1 MQKMFSKENV
11 NITKNASGK
20 VIAFLAIPTIIISSG
35 FEIEK
40 YAKDEDY
47 DAAFFVTLKSA
58 LTLTLLLAVPFT
70 VGVFL
75 FLAVVEL
82 AWYLLSHKVINSPI
96 ENYINKSLLYKT
108 KTDDGL
114 KFRTTILNRTLK
126 ESDLKIPQFNTFKD
140 IQNFIGDNYDINKR
154 ILDSALL
161 NEISVLKKTLFGLD
175 LELFSSRYSIDKKT
189 RLYKATRVKI
199 PKQIFDDS
207 KFKLIIKTDKNEYKV
222 MQKPESTIYED
233 FYTYDLS
240 NNDIIEASKISELNH
255 KKYSIIVLTENISL
269 KYDYIYSSKEIGY
282 VSVLNFKEAFID
294 QEDEKFIGTITND

>member
-1 MQKMFSKENV
+1 
-11 NITKNASGK
+11 
-20 VIAFLAIPTIIISSG
+20 ISSG

-70 VGVFL
+70 VGVLL

-82 AWYLLSHKVINSPI
+82 VWYLLSHKVINSPI
-96 ENYINKSLLYKT
+96 ENYINKSLLYKR

-126 ESDLKIPQFNTFKD
+126 DSDLRIPQFNTFKD
-140 IQNFIGDNYDINKR
+140 IQNFIGNNYDKNKG

-175 LELFSSRYSIDKKT
+175 LELFSSRYSIDKETK
-189 RLYKATRVKI
+189 LYKATRVKI
-199 PKQIFDDS
+199 PKQIYDDS
-207 KFKLIIKTDKNEYKV
+207 KFKLIIKTDKNKYKV
-222 MQKPESTIYED
+222 MQKEGIPFED

-240 NNDIIEASKISELNH
+240 NNDIIEASKISELNN

-269 KYDYIYSSKEIGY
+269 KYDYIYSFKEVVYI
-282 VSVLNFKEAFID
+282 SVLNFKEAFID
-294 QEDEKFIGTITND
+294 QEDEKFIGTITNE

>member
-20 VIAFLAIPTIIISSG
+20 VIAFLAIPTIIISTE

-58 LTLTLLLAVPFT
+58 LTLTLFLAVPFT

-82 AWYLLSHKVINSPI
+82 AWYLLSHKVIDSKL

-126 ESDLKIPQFNTFKD
+126 DSDLKIPQFNTFKD
-140 IQNFIGDNYDINKR
+140 IQNFIGNNYDKNKG

-189 RLYKATRVKI
+189 RLYKATRAKI

-207 KFKLIIKTDKNEYKV
+207 KFKLIIKTDKNKYKV
-222 MQKPESTIYED
+222 MQKEGIPFED

-240 NNDIIEASKISELNH
+240 NNDIIEASKISELNN

-269 KYDYIYSSKEIGY
+269 KYDYIYSSREIGY
-282 VSVLNFKEAFID
+282 VSVLNFKEAFLN